1 MNRFL
6 YAFLIPTH
14 ENIHI
19 KERDRYNK
27 IRFSYR
33 ARLLYTG
40 LAVGTY
46 ALNFFYAKYF
56 YHAQSHEVS
65 DLLVFVHK
73 KIRHRH

>member
-40 LAVGTY
+40 LAVGT
-46 ALNFFYAKYF
+46 LLIFFM
-56 YHAQSHEVS
+56 QSTFIMRN
-65 DLLVFVHK
+65 LTKFQ
-73 KIRHRH
+73 IF